1 MKKCVF
7 ARNPPLTMAFKMNFG
22 LAATLMLAACVAPE
36 PRVFKSDEGFSSCH
50 SDGSCNRRGYSS
62 GNDGNLLA
70 PVLALILTPFIADQ
84 QSRQLDLDAARRV
97 LQEDQRPR

>member
-1 MKKCVF
+1 VSVYQ
-7 ARNPPLTMAFKMNFG
+7 KMSFG
-22 LAATLMLAACVAPE
+22 LAAVMMSACVAPE
-36 PRVFKSDEGFSSCH
+36 RQVYKSDEAFPSCH

-62 GNDGNLLA
+62 GNDGNFLA
-70 PVLALILTPFIADQ
+70 PVLALLLTPFIADR

>member
-1 MKKCVF
+1 
-7 ARNPPLTMAFKMNFG
+7 MAFKISFG
-22 LAATLMLAACVAPE
+22 LVATFMMAACVAPE
-36 PRVFKSDEGFSSCH
+36 RPLYKSDEAFPSCL

-62 GNDGNLLA
+62 GNDGNFLA